1 MKIPWVPATSWYCVF
16 VNRCNFVDLY
26 FDFWRYK
33 NKGCIGSP
41 FPIYHYA
48 NKEYLW
54 KSDFIKSSK
63 NSAVHYIS
71 PPNHGRVCN
80 RPAGELEHLHTS
92 VSSSA
97 ISYNQHAASWREG
110 EYVYLL
116 SSLAPTR
123 WFIKWKKDFIV
134 VVRNSRFLL
143 KQVLLQTRQQSLGLG
158 QLSGQRT
165 TTTNQ
170 FFLTH
175 FRWATSEEPLDFFV
189 QELDEVWTVVS
200 SEECVSW
207 VEKQIELGKNF
218 SSEW

>member
-1 MKIPWVPATSWYCVF
+1 MVVF
-16 VNRCNFVDLY
+16 VIDQQVNLNIFTPVCL
-26 FDFWRYK
+26 
-33 NKGCIGSP
+33 
-41 FPIYHYA
+41 
-48 NKEYLW
+48 
-54 KSDFIKSSK
+54 
-63 NSAVHYIS
+63 
-71 PPNHGRVCN
+71 PPPSVTTSTLL
-80 RPAGELEHLHTS
+80 AGEKVNMSTS
-92 VSSSA
+92 
-97 ISYNQHAASWREG
+97 I
-110 EYVYLL
+110 

-143 KQVLLQTRQQSLGLG
+143 KQVLLRTRQQSLGLG